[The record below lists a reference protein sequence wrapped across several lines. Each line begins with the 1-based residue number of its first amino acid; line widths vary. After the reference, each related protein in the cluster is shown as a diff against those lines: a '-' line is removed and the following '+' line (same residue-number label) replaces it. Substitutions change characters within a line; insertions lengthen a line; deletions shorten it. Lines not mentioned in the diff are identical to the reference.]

1 RIGSV
6 LRLSGHGRG
15 HCVPDDAGAG
25 REGHVR
31 GDRRARPA
39 HRPRDEGV
47 CCSRA
52 RHHTAGAAADLG
64 KKPDANVTLQ
74 NRRIA
79 ELQEGRSQVS
89 EFCAQIETYL
99 CRKNDG
105 HLIRVTGPSFDL
117 VSSWAA
123 QGIPLKVAY
132 AGIDRY
138 FERYYRK
145 GPRRRPVRID
155 FCDAD
160 VLDAF
165 DEWRR
170 ALGMTHAAA
179 LPSAGEGEDVD
190 RATRGPSLPAHLER
204 VVMRL
209 TAARA
214 SGRLGDAFDGLI
226 DRVARDLDAA
236 RAESRGLRGE
246 ARQALIAKLAAVD
259 TELVAAARASMD
271 EAALAGLAREAA
283 DQLGSFR
290 QRMSADAFAKAL
302 DSAVVRLVRERF
314 GLPTISFQ

>member
-1 RIGSV
+1 M
-6 LRLSGHGRG
+6 
-15 HCVPDDAGAG
+15 
-25 REGHVR
+25 
-31 GDRRARPA
+31 
-39 HRPRDEGV
+39 
-47 CCSRA
+47 
-52 RHHTAGAAADLG
+52 
-64 KKPDANVTLQ
+64 
-74 NRRIA
+74 
-79 ELQEGRSQVS
+79 QEGSQDVG

-105 HLIRVTGPSFDL
+105 HLVRVTGPSFDL

-170 ALGMTHAAA
+170 AVGVTHAPARV
-179 LPSAGEGEDVD
+179 SAGTDGEGEGADH
-190 RATRGPSLPAHLER
+190 AARGPSLPAHLER
-204 VVMRL
+204 VVLRL

-214 SGRLGDAFDGLI
+214 SGRLGDAFDDII
-226 DRVARDLDAA
+226 DRVSRELDGA

-246 ARQALIAKLAAVD
+246 ARQELIARLAVLDA
-259 TELVAAARASMD
+259 ELVAAARASMD
-271 EAALAGLAREAA
+271 EAAVAELTRVAA
-283 DQLGSFR
+283 DELASFR
-290 QRMSADAFAKAL
+290 QRMPADAFARAL
-302 DSAVVRLVRERF
+302 DGAFLRLVRERF
-314 GLPTISFQ
+314 NLPKIAFT

>member
-1 RIGSV
+1 MGAQSIG
-6 LRLSGHGRG
+6 
-15 HCVPDDAGAG
+15 
-25 REGHVR
+25 
-31 GDRRARPA
+31 
-39 HRPRDEGV
+39 
-47 CCSRA
+47 
-52 RHHTAGAAADLG
+52 
-64 KKPDANVTLQ
+64 
-74 NRRIA
+74 
-79 ELQEGRSQVS
+79 

-170 ALGMTHAAA
+170 ALGITRAASGS
-179 LPSAGEGEDVD
+179 SADEGEEGSD

-214 SGRLGDAFDGLI
+214 SGGLGDAFDGLI
-226 DRVARDLDAA
+226 DRVAQELDVAS
-236 RAESRGLRGE
+236 AEARGLRGE
-246 ARQALIAKLAAVD
+246 ARQKLIARLAALD
-259 TELVAAARASMD
+259 AELVVAVRASMD
-271 EAALAGLAREAA
+271 PTVAAELTREAA
-283 DQLGSFR
+283 DELGSFR
-290 QRMSADAFAKAL
+290 QRMPSDAFARAL
-302 DSAVVRLVRERF
+302 DGAVVRLVRERF
-314 GLPTISFQ
+314 NLPTIAFM